1 MPSDITDICRRVD
14 AMRNEPAAVRRVS
27 AQDKVRLVRRGDID
41 MLFPDLFADDMPKS
55 VVANLVD
62 VAARNVAEKMAA
74 MPALACV
81 AGNMTS
87 VIDESRATKKNKIGS
102 FYWLESNLAEQMFMA
117 ADGHNSYSFAPFIV
131 EADFKKACPRI
142 RIEAPFGA
150 YYRRDRFGRTV
161 EYAKVTY
168 TTLGELAARYP
179 DYRAQILVADNGQI
193 RDANSV
199 VEKICYYDDRRKTVF
214 VPSCRNLILAN
225 VPNLLS
231 RCPVVIAE
239 RWDLEETKRGAYDDV
254 VYVQLARAVMALFQL
269 KGAQQAVE
277 APIAVP
283 DDVNEVN
290 IGPDAILRT
299 QSPQLIRRVNLELPQ
314 QVFGLTEILDRESK
328 TGARYPDTRTGA
340 SSASIITGRG
350 IQELQDTM
358 SDQVQAA
365 QVVFKYALEQVTSL
379 CFEMDVA
386 LWPNAQKTIEGFL
399 TGKPF
404 QIKYTPA
411 KDIGDSW
418 ACKVMYGFTAGQ
430 SPAQAAV
437 MLLQLRGDKWISRDT
452 ARRHA
457 PIEIDPDEEQRAVD
471 QELMEDGLLQG
482 FASYLQAMGPMAMQG
497 QDPAAILTSA
507 AKAIEL
513 RTKGKPLHEA
523 ILEAMER
530 PEPPA
535 APEGAPQAPG
545 GEMPPG
551 VQDNGRLQGVAP
563 GQAGMPPGGMPAI
576 SSLMAELRGS
586 GQPRMSA
593 TVMRKQAIGNG

>member
-1 MPSDITDICRRVD
+1 
-14 AMRNEPAAVRRVS
+14 MRNDPSAVRRVS

-41 MLFPDLFADDMPKS
+41 QLFPDLFADDMPKS

-74 MPALACV
+74 LPALACV
-81 AGNMTS
+81 AGNMTTS
-87 VIDESRATKKNKIGS
+87 VDESRATKKNKIGS
-102 FYWLESNLAEQMFMA
+102 YYWLEANLAEQMFVA
-117 ADGHNSYSFAPFIV
+117 ADGFNSYSFAPFVV
-131 EADFKKACPRI
+131 EADFAKSCPKI
-142 RIEAPFGA
+142 RVESPFGA

-161 EYAKVTY
+161 EYAKITY

-179 DYRAQILVADNGQI
+179 EYRAQILVGENGLVK
-193 RDANSV
+193 DPNTV
-199 VEKICYYDDRRKTVF
+199 VEKICYYDDHRKVVF
-214 VPSCRNLILAN
+214 VPSCRNLVLAN
-225 VPNLLS
+225 APNLLT

-239 RWDLEETKRGAYDDV
+239 RWDLEDTKRGAYDDV
-254 VYVQLARAVMALFQL
+254 VFVQLARAVMALFQL

-283 DDVNEVN
+283 DDVNEIN
-290 IGPDAILRT
+290 LGPDAIMRT
-299 QSPQLIRRVNLELPQ
+299 QNPQAIRRVNLELPQ

-328 TGARYPDTRTGA
+328 TGARYPDSRTGGM
-340 SSASIITGRG
+340 SASIITGRG

-379 CFEMDVA
+379 CFEMDVT
-386 LWPNAQKTIEGFL
+386 LWPHAKKTIEGFL

-404 QIKYTPA
+404 QITYTPA

-418 ACKVMYGFTAGQ
+418 TCKVMYGFTAGM

-437 MLLQLRGDKWISRDT
+437 MLLQLRGDKWVSRDT

-482 FASYLQAMGPMAMQG
+482 FAAYLQAMGPMAMQG
-497 QDPAAILTSA
+497 QDPTVVLTSA

-513 RTKGKPLHEA
+513 RTKGKPLHQA
-523 ILEAMER
+523 ILEAMPQ
-530 PEPPA
+530 PEAPPA
-535 APEGAPQAPG
+535 PEAVPG
-545 GEMPPG
+545 GELPPG
-551 VQDNGRLQGVAP
+551 IQDNGLPQGVAP

-576 SSLMAELRGS
+576 TSLMAELRGS

-593 TVMRKQAIGNG
+593 TVMRKQAIGQG